1 MEMTIRLL
9 QTGLNLQ
16 AQGQHGLAAL
26 MLAQVP
32 EELADRN
39 RLLEQRLYPSLSQAA
54 SLTAENRRLE
64 RLARAQ
70 AWSCLLE
77 ALEIQLERERAA
89 RHSSSLRPPHVQAI

>member
-9 QTGLNLQ
+9 QTGLSLQ
-16 AQGQHGLAAL
+16 AQGQHGLATL

-32 EELADRN
+32 AELDDRN
-39 RLLEQRLYPSLSQAA
+39 RLLEQRLYPSLPQAA

-70 AWSCLLE
+70 AWKALLE

-89 RHSSSLRPPHVQAI
+89 RHGSSLRPPRVQAI